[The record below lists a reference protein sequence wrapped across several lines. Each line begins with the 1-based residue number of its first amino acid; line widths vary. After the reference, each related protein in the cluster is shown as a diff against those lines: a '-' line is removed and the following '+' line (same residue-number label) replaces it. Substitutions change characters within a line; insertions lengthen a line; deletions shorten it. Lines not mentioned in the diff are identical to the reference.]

1 MKFFFSCCRG
11 RVRREVRVGDAR
23 GRRDGDGLHR
33 PPTQRDIGKWGE
45 MRDRHRIQGTLR
57 STDYRSF
64 VPLTRQIPRSVVG
77 LNFTCMHQKETVRSQ
92 GFYLTCTT
100 YCAFSKGFS
109 QTNFRLCMID
119 QGAPSENFILSI
131 SEPRRRRTAE

>member
-1 MKFFFSCCRG
+1 ML
-11 RVRREVRVGDAR
+11 E
-23 GRRDGDGLHR
+23 
-33 PPTQRDIGKWGE
+33 GE
-45 MRDRHRIQGTLR
+45 ETEMVFIDHPHSEISVNGEKCETDTEFRAHYGVQIIR
-57 STDYRSF
+57 SAYKTD
-64 VPLTRQIPRSVVG
+64 PRSVVG